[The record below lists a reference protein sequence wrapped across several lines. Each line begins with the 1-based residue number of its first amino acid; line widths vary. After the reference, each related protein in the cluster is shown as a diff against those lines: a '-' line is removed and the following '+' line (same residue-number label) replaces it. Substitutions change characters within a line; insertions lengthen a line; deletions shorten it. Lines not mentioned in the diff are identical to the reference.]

1 MTEQAFTGQ
10 NRYRQ
15 ILLSAMIAVP
25 LLSAGCNQKS
35 APGGQ
40 TIATVDGDEITTS
53 DLQVEMKDVAP
64 ENRKTSQALAVQ
76 TLVDR
81 KILTQYAKSQGM
93 DRSPDFVLEL
103 RRMTDILLAQ
113 RAAQKIAAGAQQPV
127 SVTQVNE
134 YLASHPGISNRR
146 ILTMDQLTFPF
157 PNAAVTKELGSAKT
171 VDDVIS
177 TLQRHNIQFGRS
189 QIKGDTAALRD
200 DLLKRMDALDPGEPL
215 VILNQPMSVAN
226 VILGSEPAP
235 LDSAA
240 AEAIARKGIIAERTN
255 AAVQQRGLTLRKEA
269 KITYAKGYAPPA
281 TGKAKP

>member
-1 MTEQAFTGQ
+1 MTEQACTGRH
-10 NRYRQ
+10 RYRQ
-15 ILLSAMIAVP
+15 IVLSAMIAVP
-25 LLSAGCNQKS
+25 LLTAGCNKKS
-35 APGGQ
+35 APSGQ

-53 DLQVEMKDVAP
+53 DLQLEMKDVAP
-64 ENRKTSQALAVQ
+64 ESRKSSQALAVQ

-81 KILTQYAKSQGM
+81 KILTQYAKSEGM
-93 DRSPDFVLEL
+93 DRSPDFVLQL

-127 SVTQVNE
+127 SITQVNE

-157 PNAAVTKELGSAKT
+157 PNEAVVKELVLAKT
-171 VDDVIS
+171 VDDVIA
-177 TLQRHNIQFGRS
+177 TLQRHDIQFGRTE
-189 QIKGDTAALRD
+189 IKGDTAALRD
-200 DLLKRMDALDPGEPL
+200 DLLKKMDALEPGEPL

-240 AEAIARKGIIAERTN
+240 AEAVARKAIITERTN
-255 AAVQQRGLTLRKEA
+255 AAVQQRGMALRKSA
-269 KITYAKGYAPPA
+269 KVTYAKGYAPPA
-281 TGKAKP
+281 AGKAKP